1 MKRFFSNIISKLI
14 VINISY
20 GILDIFLSSF
30 LVSYIMRSFSNPIIG
45 VAVFYIFWAMA
56 IWMGFVMGGIWAKR
70 RNKMTIFRGSLVLRI
85 ASCMMLGLLPLNMPV
100 VIAVATT
107 LGLADG
113 AMNLVWHNI
122 VSEKLTKQQLIQYS
136 GYRQS
141 VSHTAKMVLPVLIG
155 ALITVSS
162 YSMMVWLVIPFS
174 VLSFLVSFTLQS
186 HPASTSTLQIKKYV
200 SRCRKC
206 PFTRKLLLNEFLRGF
221 SFDRISIMMTM
232 LIVYFMY
239 TDFALGSVKS
249 LQSLFIIMAGM
260 AFGRFLTP
268 RGIGHVIKIAA
279 SLIVVTS
286 LIFLGFQTTPVL
298 IGYLLIYTVSDKLFA
313 QMMEMNMINMSNY
326 TDLNRQNKV
335 EYFITRETVLSLG
348 RLLNLCILFTIGL
361 LGGGREALIIFM
373 VALVL
378 MSIPVARLA
387 ISVSQDINN
396 KNA

>member
-1 MKRFFSNIISKLI
+1 MKRFLSNIISKLI

-30 LVSYIMRSFSNPIIG
+30 LVSYIMRSFTNPIIG

-56 IWMGFVMGGIWAKR
+56 IWLGFVFGGAWAKR
-70 RNKMTIFRGSLVLRI
+70 RNKMIVFRGSIILRI
-85 ASCMMLGLLPLNMPV
+85 TACMILGLLPLNMPV
-100 VIAVATT
+100 VIAVAST

-162 YSMMVWLVIPFS
+162 YTMMVWLVIPFS
-174 VLSFLVSFTLQS
+174 ILSFLVSFALQS
-186 HPASTSTLQIKKYV
+186 HPTSNTPIQLKKYV
-200 SRCRKC
+200 ARCRKC
-206 PFTRKLLLNEFLRGF
+206 PVTRKLLLTEFLRGF
-221 SFDRISIMMTM
+221 SLDRISIMMTM

-249 LQSLFIIMAGM
+249 LQSMFIILAGM

-268 RGIGHVIKIAA
+268 RGIGRVIKVAA
-279 SLIVVTS
+279 FFIVATS

-298 IGYLLIYTVSDKLFA
+298 IGYLLIYTVADKAFT
-313 QMMEMNMINMSNY
+313 QMMEMNMINTSNY
-326 TDLNRQNKV
+326 NELNRKNKV
-335 EYFITRETVLSLG
+335 EYFITRETVLTLG

-361 LGGGREALIIFM
+361 LGGASGALIVFL
-373 VALVL
+373 VVLVL
-378 MSIPVARLA
+378 MSIPVAKLA

-396 KNA
+396 KK